1 MAHRHTIF
9 PKWKLKEQ
17 QQSKKKKKQLRALCL
32 IKRPSVPRAIVPGA
46 VNNSAKSRP
55 PSTRQLGQDQ
65 PNQLSVMRCDVY
77 GGVWAVVGALPLY
90 RIGTNNPVEEEVV
103 VQLDM
108 ACHCIH
114 PSTNIPVTINNLIL
128 GRN

>member
-9 PKWKLKEQ
+9 PKWKLKKQ
-17 QQSKKKKKQLRALCL
+17 QKKKKQLRALCL

-65 PNQLSVMRCDVY
+65 PNQLSVMRFEVY
-77 GGVWAVVGALPLY
+77 GGVGAPF
-90 RIGTNNPVEEEVV
+90 IS
-103 VQLDM
+103 D
-108 ACHCIH
+108 
-114 PSTNIPVTINNLIL
+114 
-128 GRN
+128 RN